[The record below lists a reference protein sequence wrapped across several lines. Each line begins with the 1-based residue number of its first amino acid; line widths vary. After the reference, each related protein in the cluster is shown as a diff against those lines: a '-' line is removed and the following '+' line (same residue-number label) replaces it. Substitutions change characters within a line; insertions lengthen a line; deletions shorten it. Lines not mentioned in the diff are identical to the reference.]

1 MKEVINIENAPK
13 AVGPY
18 SQAIV
23 ADNLIFVSGQL
34 PIDPI
39 SNEVPQ
45 GVVGQTKQSLLNMKH
60 ILESVGSGM
69 DKIVKI
75 TVLLNNMEDFALMNE
90 IYGSFFQGDYPA
102 RICYEVS
109 RLPKDVLVEIDC
121 IAIK

>member
-1 MKEVINIENAPK
+1 MKEIINTADAPK
-13 AVGPY
+13 AIGPY
-18 SQAIV
+18 SQAII

-39 SNEVPQ
+39 SEKIPQ
-45 GVVGQTKQSLLNMKH
+45 GIVGQTKQSLLNIKH

-69 DKIVKI
+69 DKIVKT
-75 TVLLNNMEDFALMNE
+75 TVLLNSMEDFALMNE
-90 IYGSFFQGDYPA
+90 IYGTFFESDYPA
-102 RICYEVS
+102 RICYEVA

>member
-1 MKEVINIENAPK
+1 MKEIINTADAPK
-13 AVGPY
+13 AIGPY
-18 SQAIV
+18 SQAII

-39 SNEVPQ
+39 SEKIPQ
-45 GVVGQTKQSLLNMKH
+45 GIVGQTKQSLLNIKH

-69 DKIVKI
+69 DKIVKT
-75 TVLLNNMEDFALMNE
+75 TVLLNNMDDFALMNE
-90 IYGSFFQGDYPA
+90 IYGTFFESDYPA
-102 RICYEVS
+102 RICYEVA